1 MNRKKWG
8 IHKKAVITIILFIL
22 LLNTCMSVGGSLFF
36 DRAIEKLYNERGYDI
51 AAIILDEIDH
61 EKIAEYAVTWEEDD
75 YYKDMSAYLKRVQ
88 ENTGAAYIYIGVPY
102 EDKTMRYIY
111 DSGSYMGFTDPIAAP
126 FEGIWRAYTEGVRP
140 ESYLVRRSQY
150 GYLTSSCLPIPGEGG
165 KPSALLFVDTN
176 MEEILSTLRHYS
188 LNMGV
193 IAVILLIVFVV
204 LNWFY
209 MDKSLIHPLLT
220 IRKNVLSFAENNAVN
235 DRSLENIK
243 TGDELEEVASSISK
257 MEDDIASYIE
267 NIRTITAEKE
277 RISTELDIARR
288 IQADMLPGIFPPYPD
303 REEFD
308 IYASMTPAKEVGGDF
323 YDFFFIDPDHITLVM
338 ADVSGK
344 GVPAA
349 LFMVISKI
357 LIKYRAITGESLSPA
372 EILTDVNN
380 RLCEGNEE
388 GFFVTVWLGI
398 LEISTG
404 KGIAANAAHEHPVL
418 KRKDGSYEYVVYKH
432 SSPVAAMEGT
442 VFTEH
447 SFELSPGDRFF
458 VYTDGVMEATNTDQE
473 MFGKERL
480 LGALNDLPGADSETL
495 LRHVKTEI
503 DDFVGDAPQFDDIT
517 MLEFRYFGKR
527 EI

>member
-51 AAIILDEIDH
+51 AAIILDEIDY

-126 FEGIWRAYTEGVRP
+126 FEEIWRAYTEGVRP

-235 DRSLENIK
+235 E
-243 TGDELEEVASSISK
+243 TGTSIETGASNASAQYCESIGCSGFSNGVCTGC
-257 MEDDIASYIE
+257 DS
-267 NIRTITAEKE
+267 
-277 RISTELDIARR
+277 
-288 IQADMLPGIFPPYPD
+288 
-303 REEFD
+303 
-308 IYASMTPAKEVGGDF
+308 GG
-323 YDFFFIDPDHITLVM
+323 
-338 ADVSGK
+338 S
-344 GVPAA
+344 
-349 LFMVISKI
+349 S
-357 LIKYRAITGESLSPA
+357 
-372 EILTDVNN
+372 
-380 RLCEGNEE
+380 
-388 GFFVTVWLGI
+388 
-398 LEISTG
+398 STG
-404 KGIAANAAHEHPVL
+404 STSTTTTQQLMIAPFAT
-418 KRKDGSYEYVVYKH
+418 H
-432 SSPVAAMEGT
+432 S
-442 VFTEH
+442 
-447 SFELSPGDRFF
+447 
-458 VYTDGVMEATNTDQE
+458 
-473 MFGKERL
+473 
-480 LGALNDLPGADSETL
+480 
-495 LRHVKTEI
+495 
-503 DDFVGDAPQFDDIT
+503 
-517 MLEFRYFGKR
+517 
-527 EI
+527 